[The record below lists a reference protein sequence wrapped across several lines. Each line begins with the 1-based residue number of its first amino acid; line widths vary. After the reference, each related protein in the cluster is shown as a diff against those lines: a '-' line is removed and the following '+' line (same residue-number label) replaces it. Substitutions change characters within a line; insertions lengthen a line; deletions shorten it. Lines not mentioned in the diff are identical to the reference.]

1 VTARRLLIPAL
12 LCCLLLLATACDG
25 GQGQGQGTPPEDD
38 DAAGQSDTDAPA
50 GQSHEDAPEVITA
63 AARNTLDAG
72 TARSSVMLTRD
83 VEQHDEEEET
93 DVSPA
98 DVQAWTLLDIEE
110 DFAADRRRLVPG
122 PRGGVGAAAGEVVVD
137 GDTVHAAGEP
147 EPGSDAAAEWHRA
160 ALEGV
165 EGDILAG
172 LRFPFRDTRMVLE
185 LLAAGVEEAELL
197 SSEDADEAADGDEGS
212 HWYRTQVSAGDGD
225 ASAWLDLVSG
235 GEPLPLRVRLDA
247 AREVVTAV
255 TYESASDDPA
265 ADEVRV
271 ELAYEVAEDVQV
283 EVPAEASED
292 DSEVA
297 AVLRV
302 VLRAGGGD
310 VGAETGRERS

>member
-1 VTARRLLIPAL
+1 MARRLLIPAL
-12 LCCLLLLATACDG
+12 LCCLLLLVTACDG
-25 GQGQGQGTPPEDD
+25 AQGQGQGTPPEDD
-38 DAAGQSDTDAPA
+38 DAGQSDTDATAAQPD
-50 GQSHEDAPEVITA
+50 EDAAEVLTS

-72 TARSSVMLTRD
+72 TVRSSVMLTRD
-83 VEQHDEEEET
+83 VEQHQEEEET

-98 DVQAWTLLDIEE
+98 DIQAWTLLDIEE
-110 DFAADRRRLVPG
+110 DFAADRRRFVPG
-122 PRGGVGAAAGEVVVD
+122 PRGGVGRAAGEIVVD

-147 EPGSDAAAEWHRA
+147 EQGSEGDAEWHRA
-160 ALEGV
+160 GLEGI

-172 LRFPFRDTRMVLE
+172 LRFPFRDSRMVLE
-185 LLAAGVEEAELL
+185 LLAAGVEEAEAL

-212 HWYRTQVSAGDGD
+212 HWYRTQVDAGDGD
-225 ASAWLDLVSG
+225 ASAWLDLVTG

-255 TYESASDDPA
+255 TYDSAGDDPA

-283 EVPAEASED
+283 EVPGEASD
-292 DSEVA
+292 DDGEVA
-297 AVLRV
+297 AVLRI